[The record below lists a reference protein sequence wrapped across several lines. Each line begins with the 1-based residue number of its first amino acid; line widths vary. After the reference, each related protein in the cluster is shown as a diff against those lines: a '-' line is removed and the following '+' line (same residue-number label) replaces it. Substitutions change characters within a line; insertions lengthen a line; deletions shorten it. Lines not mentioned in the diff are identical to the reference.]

1 MLTIDVVTL
10 FPEVL
15 VPYLGASIPGRAA
28 AAGLV
33 KFRLVQLRDF
43 THDRHATVDDY
54 AYGGGAGMVLKP
66 EPFFEAVETLRP
78 TGPIL
83 LLSAR
88 GRRFTHDDAVRF
100 SLGER
105 LTLLCGHYKD
115 VDQRVADG
123 LATEELS
130 IGDFILSGGEPAA
143 LCVMDAVVR
152 LLPGALSDHESAS
165 SDSHYDGLLSP
176 PTYTRPP
183 EYRGMDVPEVLRSG
197 NHAEIAAW
205 RQSESERLTR
215 ERRPDL
221 WDRYEK
227 AAFWPLRFAQGDKQ
241 GDKREQ

>member
-10 FPEVL
+10 FPEVIA
-15 VPYLGASIPGRAA
+15 PYVATSIPGRAA

-43 THDRHATVDDY
+43 THDRHSTVDDY

-66 EPFFEAVETLRP
+66 EPFFEAIDTLRP
-78 TGPIL
+78 TGPIV

-123 LATEELS
+123 LATEELEPGVVYRHAITRTVTGADGRVRTNEAATLRRQDS
-130 IGDFILSGGEPAA
+130 YWSEPASA
-143 LCVMDAVVR
+143 LVSWVVI
-152 LLPGALSDHESAS
+152 PNASTTICSAS
-165 SDSHYDGLLSP
+165 CW
-176 PTYTRPP
+176 RK
-183 EYRGMDVPEVLRSG
+183 RSILG
-197 NHAEIAAW
+197 
-205 RQSESERLTR
+205 
-215 ERRPDL
+215 
-221 WDRYEK
+221 
-227 AAFWPLRFAQGDKQ
+227 
-241 GDKREQ
+241 

>member
-1 MLTIDVVTL
+1 MLTIDIVTL

-15 VPYLGASIPGRAA
+15 EPFLAASIPGRAA

-33 KFRLVQLRDF
+33 RYNLVQLRRF
-43 THDRHATVDDY
+43 THDRHQTVDDY
-54 AYGGGAGMVLKP
+54 GYGGGAGMVLKP
-66 EPFFEAVETLRP
+66 EPFFEAVESL
-78 TGPIL
+78 GPVGPVV

-88 GRRFTHDDAVRF
+88 GRRLRHDDAVRF

-115 VDQRVADG
+115 VDQRVAEG

-130 IGDFILSGGEPAA
+130 VGDFVLSGGEAAA
-143 LCVMDAVVR
+143 LCVLDAVVR

-176 PTYTRPP
+176 PSYTRPP
-183 EYRGMDVPEVLRSG
+183 VYRGLEVPEVLRSG

-205 RQSESERLTR
+205 KQRMAERMTA

-221 WDRYEK
+221 WAAWQSDEGDDHGPRGSDR
-227 AAFWPLRFAQGDKQ
+227 A
-241 GDKREQ
+241 